1 MAGGVTGF
9 QRPFTFKANATQ
21 LTVGTEQ
28 AVIYGDNA
36 REVEVPE
43 ADNLIAV
50 GIVTYQHE
58 DRDGGTVAV
67 QLDRIGEITAAENIA
82 FGEEVIVAV
91 GGKAKRALG
100 LAIGTVANILGEA
113 QNTVLAGEKVQVL
126 IRPRAKTV

>member
-9 QRPFTFKANATQ
+9 QRPYTFRANATHDS
-21 LTVGTEQ
+21 VGTEQ
-28 AVIYGDNA
+28 AVVYGANM

-43 ADNLIAV
+43 SDNLVPV
-50 GIVTYQHE
+50 GVVTYQYE

-67 QLDRIGEITAAENIA
+67 QLDRIAEVTAAESIQ
-82 FGEEVIVAV
+82 FGEEVIVAI

-100 LAIGTVANILGEA
+100 LAAGTVANILGEA
-113 QNTVLAGEKVQVL
+113 QNTVVAGDKVQVL